1 MRVTSTALWSGLVV
15 PPVSWFI
22 SLEANFSLAPLA
34 CSGHGKALLYLV
46 SGVALALALAGG
58 GTSWFQ
64 HRLLKEANEL
74 PPEIHNRNEALA
86 VAGSGLGFL
95 FALVIVAQSIPV
107 LLFSGCE

>member
-1 MRVTSTALWSGLVV
+1 MKVAPIALWSGLVV
-15 PPVSWFI
+15 PPVSWFV

-64 HRLLKEANEL
+64 HALLNEPSEL
-74 PPEIHNRNEALA
+74 PPQIRKRNDALA
-86 VAGSGLGFL
+86 VAGTGLGFL
-95 FALVIVAQSIPV
+95 FALVILAQSIPN
-107 LLFSGCE
+107 LFFSGCE